1 MEVSAKYDRR
11 RDDETFVIE
20 RLTKGAIIN
29 HRSFM
34 VKDDSDTDFVC
45 RTTVSVFMLS
55 LAKFKEIQRKR
66 QDLKRTKKD
75 VQSECY
81 KTL

>member
-1 MEVSAKYDRR
+1 
-11 RDDETFVIE
+11 
-20 RLTKGAIIN
+20 
-29 HRSFM
+29 M